1 MVSVALSAISYT
13 KLALDPAALQLNV
26 VATKKFNC
34 NLHNSQFKRNDSA
47 KLAFAKNLQ
56 STKWLIKCTIFFLL
70 SVIFQQQLLYCVMQN
85 QSSAHIKLTFPS
97 TFFPL
102 FGPKWLSN
110 MKGKVEWARDSSL
123 NVIGKTLWAKVLWTL
138 RCSTL
143 SSSTIIF
150 ILQWQK
156 GQSHFLFFSETLI
169 FGSFGRGFRCKWR
182 IQSLVELSQGL
193 KKSWIKGIA
202 EVAREVDWNLTGKTL
217 CLRVLCICK
226 CSFFSLLILTLQY
239 GHNSIVLSNQSL
251 TYPQVNYWCDIRGLW
266 YNKNWSSFF
275 SLCALSCLQLL
286 EGCVGEEYL
295 SPGTPD
301 K

>member
-1 MVSVALSAISYT
+1 MTNQMHHLVSSICYISTAVFILCY
-13 KLALDPAALQLNV
+13 
-26 VATKKFNC
+26 
-34 NLHNSQFKRNDSA
+34 A
-47 KLAFAKNLQ
+47 K
-56 STKWLIKCTIFFLL
+56 
-70 SVIFQQQLLYCVMQN
+70 
-85 QSSAHIKLTFPS
+85 SSFCSHIAHFPFH
-97 TFFPL
+97 FFPL
-102 FGPKWLSN
+102 FLPKWLSN
-110 MKGKVEWARDSSL
+110 MKGKVEWARYSSL

-143 SSSTIIF
+143 SSSTISF

-169 FGSFGRGFRCKWR
+169 FGIFGREFRCKWR

-202 EVAREVDWNLTGKTL
+202 EVVREVDWNLTGKTL

-226 CSFFSLLILTLQY
+226 CSLFSLLILTLQY

-275 SLCALSCLQLL
+275 SLCALSRLQLL

>member
-1 MVSVALSAISYT
+1 MHHLFSSICYISTAVFILCY
-13 KLALDPAALQLNV
+13 
-26 VATKKFNC
+26 
-34 NLHNSQFKRNDSA
+34 A
-47 KLAFAKNLQ
+47 K
-56 STKWLIKCTIFFLL
+56 
-70 SVIFQQQLLYCVMQN
+70 
-85 QSSAHIKLTFPS
+85 SSFCSHIAHFPFH
-97 TFFPL
+97 FFPL
-102 FGPKWLSN
+102 FEPKWLSN

-143 SSSTIIF
+143 SSSTISF

-239 GHNSIVLSNQSL
+239 GHNSIVLSNQTLRWTIADVSGVYDTTRIGLVSSL
-251 TYPQVNYWCDIRGLW
+251 SAHCLASSSLRGVWGKSTCPRVHLTSRPCEFVHTPERTSLSW
-266 YNKNWSSFF
+266 HFIAPCACPAILHRQFTNKHFMM
-275 SLCALSCLQLL
+275 
-286 EGCVGEEYL
+286 YL
-295 SPGTPD
+295 RPL
-301 K
+301 